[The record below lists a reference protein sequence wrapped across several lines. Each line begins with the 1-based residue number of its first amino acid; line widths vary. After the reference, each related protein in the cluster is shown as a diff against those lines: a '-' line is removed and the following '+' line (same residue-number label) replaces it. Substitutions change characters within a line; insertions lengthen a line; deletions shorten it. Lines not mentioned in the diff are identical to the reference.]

1 MPDERATYR
10 EIEHT
15 ADVGIEVTA
24 DNLPALFA
32 SAGEALY
39 TLIADPATIESRDEV
54 SIAATG
60 NDPEELFHAWLRE
73 LLGLFNVQGFIG
85 KRCQIAH
92 MSDSQVQGRVSGE
105 KLDLKRHAFH
115 TEIKGVTYHDF
126 KVWQEAGTWHARV
139 IFDV

>member
-1 MPDERATYR
+1 MADEHATYR

-24 DNLPALFA
+24 DSLPALFA

-39 TLIADPATIESRDEV
+39 ALIADPETINRHQDI
-54 SIAATG
+54 SIRAPG
-60 NDPEELFHAWLRE
+60 NDPEALLHAWLCE
-73 LLGLFNVQGFIG
+73 LLALFNVQGFIG
-85 KRCQIAH
+85 KHCEIAH
-92 MSDSQVQGRVSGE
+92 ISDREVHGRVSGE
-105 KLDLKRHAFH
+105 QLDLKRHAFH

-126 KVWQEAGTWHARV
+126 NVWQEAGTWHARV